1 MVAVNPYKVIDNV
14 YNKGC
19 MKSYNN
25 TYLGDKPPH
34 IYAIANEAYYSLWR
48 KGGNQCVLI
57 RYNAALLRIKS
68 LFYLDFAFLLN

>member
-1 MVAVNPYKVIDNV
+1 MVAVNPYKVIADV
-14 YNKGC
+14 YDKAH

-25 TYLGDKPPH
+25 TYLGDQPPH

-57 RYNAALLRIKS
+57 R
-68 LFYLDFAFLLN
+68 